1 MATRAHRTPLGTVE
15 GKDYV
20 LAQYFDKD
28 SGELLNQRIEW
39 RIPDI
44 REAIRAER
52 GCKLLSA
59 DYSQIEI
66 KLMAHLSGDPWLKSA
81 INSGKDIHCYLCTDA
96 FGAEMDFDY
105 DLIYTAYKDKSHPRN
120 LELTTLRAD
129 FKVVVFG
136 VPYGAGPPRVAFM
149 TGKSVEEAA
158 SLIDRFFSRAN
169 VLKIWLD
176 QEGAQAVRYGFTT
189 SPRGRKR
196 FYVRPAADDPKAHEI
211 LAQIQR
217 WAGNH
222 PIQCLA
228 AGSRI
233 FEQQIGYVPIESLVD
248 KVVTIW
254 DGHQWSRA
262 AVVKSQPKEML
273 RLELMGGYY
282 IEPSRNH
289 QFSVLTPKNKRIWKE
304 PAGLT
309 SKNNRVELTDA
320 VPDWH
325 LAVNIP
331 AAPLS
336 SSNNRKDLTISSLA
350 SNLSELGEWLGRIA
364 SDGGY
369 QLPTSKAG
377 GTVRLLCAEH
387 EKCLLPLLEKVTAKV
402 GEYSVEE
409 TSNANKLKKNGE
421 VCSPVYRLILCSSS
435 LARQLHRIRIKS
447 QIPEFVWQ
455 DVDLLR
461 AYLRGLFDGDGGVN
475 LDGAVL
481 TFGGGLRHIK
491 WARQVQQALLLLG
504 IRSRIGGYDYESGGR
519 VNLRI
524 QKFDMP
530 IFCHRVGFM
539 NPRKQK
545 EAEQITGDPRKG
557 TAEYGR
563 GHSLK
568 SLEYTGDL
576 VSMYDVIL
584 SDTKQFMANGIIVHN
599 SGNVDMLKPAMKMI
613 YDELRALKLTWAEAR
628 ILFVVHDEIVMQC
641 REELVEV
648 IRPIMERSMTKSY
661 DMIIPD
667 IINKI
672 DVGVG
677 DYWEKV

>member
-105 DLIYTAYKDKSHPRN
+105 DLMYTAYKDKSHSRN

-158 SLIDRFFSRAN
+158 SLIDRFFSRAE

-222 PIQCLA
+222 PIQ
-228 AGSRI
+228 
-233 FEQQIGYVPIESLVD
+233 
-248 KVVTIW
+248 
-254 DGHQWSRA
+254 
-262 AVVKSQPKEML
+262 
-273 RLELMGGYY
+273 
-282 IEPSRNH
+282 
-289 QFSVLTPKNKRIWKE
+289 
-304 PAGLT
+304 
-309 SKNNRVELTDA
+309 
-320 VPDWH
+320 
-325 LAVNIP
+325 
-331 AAPLS
+331 
-336 SSNNRKDLTISSLA
+336 
-350 SNLSELGEWLGRIA
+350 
-364 SDGGY
+364 
-369 QLPTSKAG
+369 
-377 GTVRLLCAEH
+377 
-387 EKCLLPLLEKVTAKV
+387 
-402 GEYSVEE
+402 
-409 TSNANKLKKNGE
+409 
-421 VCSPVYRLILCSSS
+421 
-435 LARQLHRIRIKS
+435 
-447 QIPEFVWQ
+447 
-455 DVDLLR
+455 
-461 AYLRGLFDGDGGVN
+461 
-475 LDGAVL
+475 
-481 TFGGGLRHIK
+481 
-491 WARQVQQALLLLG
+491 
-504 IRSRIGGYDYESGGR
+504 
-519 VNLRI
+519 
-524 QKFDMP
+524 
-530 IFCHRVGFM
+530 
-539 NPRKQK
+539 
-545 EAEQITGDPRKG
+545 
-557 TAEYGR
+557 
-563 GHSLK
+563 
-568 SLEYTGDL
+568 
-576 VSMYDVIL
+576 
-584 SDTKQFMANGIIVHN
+584 